1 MTNREYIKTL
11 TNEKLADILSN
22 SISDCDDC
30 PIRNYC
36 NNDSDF
42 FGVCYHIWLK
52 WLKDE
57 CKEVKPTKN
66 EKCSE
71 FNKLFCTYNRLLYT
85 IRCNMTSITRYIRN
99 ENEAYDMKYKELAEK
114 AVENILEVTSH
125 KEIK

>member
-1 MTNREYIKTL
+1 MTNREYIQTL

-22 SISDCDDC
+22 SISDCDYC

-36 NNDSDF
+36 NKDSDF

-57 CKEVKPTKN
+57 CKEVEPTKN
-66 EKCSE
+66 EKCAE
-71 FNKLFCTYNRLLYT
+71 FDKLSYDYNKLLYI
-85 IRCNMTSITRYIRN
+85 IRCNMTSITRYVRN
-99 ENEAYDMKYKELAEK
+99 EDETYNIKYKELAEK
-114 AVENILEVTSH
+114 AVQNILEAVNH